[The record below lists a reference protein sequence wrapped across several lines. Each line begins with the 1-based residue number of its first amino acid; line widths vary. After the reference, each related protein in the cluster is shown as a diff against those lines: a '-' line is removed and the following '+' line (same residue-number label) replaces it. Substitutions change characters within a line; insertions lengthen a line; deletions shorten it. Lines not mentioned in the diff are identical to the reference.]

1 MAFHVTKNK
10 RFLLKVHKARYN
22 QVSSNSD
29 LFPASLPLTLSI
41 PVILPYLLA
50 HLRVRQACSHFSMFG
65 LDFPFAWNILSD
77 IFVANS
83 LTSFESSLK

>member
-29 LFPASLPLTLSI
+29 LFPASLPLSI
-41 PVILPYLLA
+41 HVILPYLLA

-65 LDFPFAWNILSD
+65 LDFPFA
-77 IFVANS
+77 
-83 LTSFESSLK
+83 